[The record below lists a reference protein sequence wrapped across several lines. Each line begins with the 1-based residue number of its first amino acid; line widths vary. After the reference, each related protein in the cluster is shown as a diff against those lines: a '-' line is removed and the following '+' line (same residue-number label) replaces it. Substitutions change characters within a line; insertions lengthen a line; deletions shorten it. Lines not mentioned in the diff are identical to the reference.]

1 MGTHNKLVRS
11 EDDTV
16 FMMRER
22 ICRIAEKGY
31 PHYHKL
37 LLLNSCNQNIVIP
50 AVYILFRLSDISRH

>member
-22 ICRIAEKGY
+22 ICRIAEKDILTITNY
-31 PHYHKL
+31 YFSIHVIKIL
-37 LLLNSCNQNIVIP
+37 LLFLL
-50 AVYILFRLSDISRH
+50 YISLSSLGYL